1 MVQLRFNA
9 YRLCY
14 ILSSLFFISDI
25 QVAKMGS
32 FSTDWC
38 NEPIEKLGAPVKEVK
53 DKWKLLP
60 AFLKVKGLVKQHID
74 SFNYFVETE
83 IKNIVK
89 ANEKVTSSA
98 DPMFY
103 LKYLG
108 EFYLYH

>member
-1 MVQLRFNA
+1 
-9 YRLCY
+9 
-14 ILSSLFFISDI
+14 
-25 QVAKMGS
+25 MGS

-108 EFYLYH
+108 EFSQYEIYGNSLSAHALLVKIS